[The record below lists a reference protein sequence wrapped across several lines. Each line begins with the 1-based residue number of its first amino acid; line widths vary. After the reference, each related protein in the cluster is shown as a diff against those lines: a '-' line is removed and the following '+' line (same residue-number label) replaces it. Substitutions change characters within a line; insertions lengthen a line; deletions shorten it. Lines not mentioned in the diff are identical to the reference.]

1 MANKHKNEIRI
12 QNVNNKVFEEINNI
26 AKNQGITLAAFMK
39 PELRKIVDSYPDKLK
54 QPPLKY

>member
-26 AKNQGITLAAFMK
+26 AENLGVTLAAFMK